1 MLIIKIEGK
10 ETLEK
15 ALKKYKRKFEK
26 TKVLRELR
34 ERKNFTKKS
43 VKNREKKNK
52 AIYIQGKYGNEE

>member
-26 TKVLRELR
+26 TKVLRELK
-34 ERKNFTKKS
+34 ERKEFTKKS
-43 VKNREKKNK
+43 VKKRQQKKK
-52 AIYIQGKYGNEE
+52 SIYVQGKYGSEE